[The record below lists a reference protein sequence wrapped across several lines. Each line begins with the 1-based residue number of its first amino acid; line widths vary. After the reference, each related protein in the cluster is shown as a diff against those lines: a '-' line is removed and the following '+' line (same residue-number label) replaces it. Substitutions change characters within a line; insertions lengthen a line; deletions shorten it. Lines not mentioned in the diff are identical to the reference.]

1 MASATKKIKK
11 VRIENEMTI
20 YTAAEIK
27 TRLLEMMKK
36 DFEIELDLSYVTE
49 LDTAGLQLLIMAR
62 REFIAGGGNLYLVN
76 HSQAVYEVL
85 DLCNMIQFF
94 GDPIVLPSKQAESR
108 NK

>member
-20 YTAAEIK
+20 YTAAETK
-27 TRLLEMMKK
+27 AKLMEAVKK
-36 DFEIELDLSYVTE
+36 DFEIELDLSQVSE
-49 LDTAGLQLLIMAR
+49 LDTAGLQLLILAK
-62 REFIAGGGNLYLVN
+62 REFMAGGGNLYLVN

-85 DLCNMIQFF
+85 DMCNMIQFF

-108 NK
+108 SK